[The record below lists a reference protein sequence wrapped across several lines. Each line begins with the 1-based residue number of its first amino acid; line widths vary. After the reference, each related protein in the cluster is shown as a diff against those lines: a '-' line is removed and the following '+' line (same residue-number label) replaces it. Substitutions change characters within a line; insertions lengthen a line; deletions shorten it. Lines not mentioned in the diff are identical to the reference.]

1 MRRRC
6 PDVNTNAQLFLV
18 EDDASVRESLQR
30 GLEYLGYRV
39 RVFNNAIG
47 FLDAQIDPDGPAVLI
62 ADMRM
67 PVMSGVELQFE
78 VQARHPGMPVIF
90 ISGESTVP
98 QSIQAMKQGA
108 VDFLVKP
115 FELQD
120 LVQAIDRAICQ
131 HIESIR
137 IGGKRALLTDNLAKL
152 TPRER
157 EVFGLLSRG
166 LGNRELMTALS
177 ISLPTAK
184 QYKSEVKKKLGISSV
199 AELVELGR
207 LFD

>member
-1 MRRRC
+1 M
-6 PDVNTNAQLFLV
+6 NTDAQLFLV
-18 EDDASVRESLQR
+18 EDDASVRESLQH

-39 RVFNNAIG
+39 RVFKDAIE
-47 FLDAQIDPDGPAVLI
+47 FLAAQVDPDSPAVLV

-67 PVMSGVELQFE
+67 PGMSGVELQSE

-108 VDFLVKP
+108 VDFLLKP
-115 FELQD
+115 FELQN
-120 LVQAIDRAICQ
+120 LVEAIDRAICQ

-137 IGGKRALLTDNLAKL
+137 ISGKRALLTDNLAKL
-152 TPRER
+152 SPRER
-157 EVFGLLSRG
+157 EAFGLLSRG
-166 LGNRELMTALS
+166 FGNRELMAALS

-184 QYKSEVKKKLGISSV
+184 QYKSEVKKKLGVSSA
-199 AELVELGR
+199 AELIELGR
-207 LFD
+207 LLE

>member
-1 MRRRC
+1 M
-6 PDVNTNAQLFLV
+6 NTDAQLFLV
-18 EDDASVRESLQR
+18 EDDASVRDSLQR

-39 RVFNNAIG
+39 QVFTDAFG
-47 FLDAQIDPDGPAVLI
+47 FLAAQVDPDSPAVLV
-62 ADMRM
+62 ADMQM
-67 PVMSGVELQFE
+67 PGMSGVELQSE

-108 VDFLVKP
+108 VDFLLKP

-120 LVQAIDRAICQ
+120 LVEAIDRAIRQ

-137 IGGKRALLTDNLAKL
+137 IGGKRALLADSLAKL

-157 EVFGLLSRG
+157 ETFDLLSRG
-166 LGNRELMTALS
+166 FGNRELMTALS

-184 QYKSEVKKKLGISSV
+184 QYKSEVKKKLGVSSA
-199 AELVELGR
+199 AELIELSR
-207 LFD
+207 LLE